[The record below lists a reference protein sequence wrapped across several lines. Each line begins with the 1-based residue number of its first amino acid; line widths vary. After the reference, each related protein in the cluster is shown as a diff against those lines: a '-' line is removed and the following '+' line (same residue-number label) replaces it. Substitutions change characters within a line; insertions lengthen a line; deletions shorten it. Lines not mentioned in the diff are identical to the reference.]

1 MTKIGIELE
10 LCGEKD
16 RNPSELTSR
25 AVESWLLCGCLVMR
39 GVVVGRGGRILMEV
53 VLVVVVM
60 LILQSWRDLV
70 WRSCV
75 THVATAVP
83 VPLHSR
89 PFVWMNISV
98 IIMHVYTPFLA
109 RLYFFYMFLVFR
121 YQYHKNQF
129 IFLAKI
135 SLYIDMRQLFPYT
148 NLLSSVSRTLHT
160 CGIVL
165 SYPLDS
171 AELLLLITLTI
182 F

>member
-70 WRSCV
+70 WWSCV

-109 RLYFFYMFLVFR
+109 RLYFFICFWYSDI
-121 YQYHKNQF
+121 N
-129 IFLAKI
+129 ITKI
-135 SLYIDMRQLFPYT
+135 SLFFLRK
-148 NLLSSVSRTLHT
+148 SR
-160 CGIVL
+160 CI
-165 SYPLDS
+165 
-171 AELLLLITLTI
+171 
-182 F
+182 

>member
-98 IIMHVYTPFLA
+98 IIMHVYTSFLA
-109 RLYFFYMFLVFR
+109 RLYFFICFWYSDI
-121 YQYHKNQF
+121 N
-129 IFLAKI
+129 ITKI
-135 SLYIDMRQLFPYT
+135 SLFFLRK
-148 NLLSSVSRTLHT
+148 SR
-160 CGIVL
+160 CI
-165 SYPLDS
+165 
-171 AELLLLITLTI
+171 
-182 F
+182 

>member
-109 RLYFFYMFLVFR
+109 RSYFFICFWYSDI
-121 YQYHKNQF
+121 N
-129 IFLAKI
+129 ITKI
-135 SLYIDMRQLFPYT
+135 SLFFLRK
-148 NLLSSVSRTLHT
+148 SR
-160 CGIVL
+160 CI
-165 SYPLDS
+165 
-171 AELLLLITLTI
+171 
-182 F
+182 

>member
-60 LILQSWRDLV
+60 LILQSWWDLV

-89 PFVWMNISV
+89 PLVWMNISV

-109 RLYFFYMFLVFR
+109 RLYFFICFWYSDI
-121 YQYHKNQF
+121 N
-129 IFLAKI
+129 ITKI
-135 SLYIDMRQLFPYT
+135 SLFFLRK
-148 NLLSSVSRTLHT
+148 SR
-160 CGIVL
+160 CI
-165 SYPLDS
+165 
-171 AELLLLITLTI
+171 
-182 F
+182 